1 MTIICSKWSET
12 IGLGSCLAIGVAL
25 ACTVDSASA
34 QITPDNTMGGENST
48 VTSTDEVDAINGGA
62 TRGANLFHSFQEF
75 NVNEGRAAVFTN
87 PNGIEN
93 ILTRVTGA
101 NPSNILGTLGVAGNA
116 NLFLLNP
123 NGIIFGANAR
133 LNVGG
138 SFVATTANAV
148 GFDDRGV
155 FSATNPNTP
164 GLLTVNPS
172 AFFFNQIATAPIQN
186 NSVAPAGTDPA
197 GIDAFGLQVPDGKSL
212 LLIGGNVSMDGGKLN
227 AYGGRVELGGLGEP
241 GTVELDVNGDRLS
254 TRFPENAARADV
266 ALTDQ
271 AGIYVEGSGGGD
283 IAVNARNLE
292 ILERS
297 VLSAGIG
304 QGLGTPETVA
314 GDITLNATEEIKVA
328 DTRSRVDN
336 SVRLGSKGNAGN
348 ITINAGSFSLQN
360 GTRLA
365 AVTFGQGNA
374 GNVTVSVLDAVSLA
388 DANIFTIVAEGGV
401 GKGGNID
408 INAATLSLTDG
419 AQLQSVN
426 LGQGNAGNVR
436 ILASGNISIDGAGAD
451 TFGSAVFTSVGPT
464 GIGDG
469 GDIYIQSSSL
479 SLTNGGELVAGVFR
493 GGQGNSGN
501 VTVNVKNSIH
511 ISGVNTKDGSSSGL
525 FTDPEENS
533 QGQGGE
539 IFLNADALKIS
550 NGGILSARTR
560 NAFRGGNIIV
570 NVNSLELTSGGQILA
585 AAFDK
590 GNAGDIKINATKGI
604 TISGSDPTF
613 DARLAQFGRPFVD
626 PINSL
631 SGVFANTDANSTGQ
645 GGSIKITTGQLQV
658 QNQAQVT
665 VSSAGIG
672 VAGELN
678 IAANSVR
685 LNNGSITAQ
694 TRSGNGGDLTLN
706 VKDLLLLRNN
716 SQISTTAGTAQQ
728 LGDGGN
734 ITINTS
740 SGFIVAAPRE
750 NSDITANAF
759 TGRGGRVEINAQSIF
774 GIQPRSQLT
783 PENDITASSELGI
796 SGTLEI
802 NTPNIEP
809 NSGLVNLPSVP
820 VDTQLAQNCTP
831 SSDRNQSEFIVTGR
845 GGLPPNPTE
854 VLSSDA
860 TSVDW
865 VALQPTIE
873 NQSSPTPATNSTVPS
888 PVPMIE
894 ATGWVS
900 GHNGEVILTASNVPV
915 PPHNSWQS
923 SAGCNLD

>member
-12 IGLGSCLAIGVAL
+12 IGLGNCLAIGVVL

-34 QITPDNTMGGENST
+34 QITPDNTMGTENST
-48 VTSTDEVDAINGGA
+48 VTSTSEVDAINGGA
-62 TRGANLFHSFQEF
+62 IRDTNLFHSFQEF

-148 GFDDRGV
+148 GFGDRGV
-155 FSATNPNTP
+155 FSATNPSNP

-186 NSVAPAGTDPA
+186 NSVASAGISPAGRNA
-197 GIDAFGLQVPDGKSL
+197 SGLRVPDGKSL
-212 LLIGGNVSMDGGKLN
+212 LLVGGDIQMDGGRLG
-227 AYGGRVELGGLGEP
+227 AYGGRVELGGLAAP
-241 GTVELDVNGDRLS
+241 GTVGIGVDGNNLS
-254 TRFPENAARADV
+254 LSFPAETTRADV
-266 ALTDQ
+266 SLTNGASVGVDSVV
-271 AGIYVEGSGGGD
+271 GGS
-283 IAVNARNLE
+283 IAVNARNLDV
-292 ILERS
+292 LENS
-297 VLSAGIG
+297 VLDAGIG
-304 QGLGTPETVA
+304 SGLESVDTVA
-314 GDITLNATEEIKVA
+314 GDITLNATGEIKVVY
-328 DTRSRVDN
+328 SRFRNNV
-336 SVRLGSKGNAGN
+336 GSNATGNAGN
-348 ITINAGSFSLQN
+348 IIISTGSF
-360 GTRLA
+360 
-365 AVTFGQGNA
+365 
-374 GNVTVSVLDAVSLA
+374 
-388 DANIFTIVAEGGV
+388 
-401 GKGGNID
+401 
-408 INAATLSLTDG
+408 SLTDG

-426 LGQGNAGNVR
+426 FGRGNAGNVR
-436 ILASGNISIDGAGAD
+436 ILASGNISIDGYGMGDSAL
-451 TFGSAVFTSVGPT
+451 FPSAVFTSVTPT

-479 SLTNGGELVAGVFR
+479 SLTNGGELVAGVFQR
-493 GGQGNSGN
+493 GQGNSGN
-501 VTVNVKNSIH
+501 VTVNVKNSIN
-511 ISGVNTKDGSSSGL
+511 ISGVSAGGGYSSGI
-525 FTDPEENS
+525 FTDPEDNS

-539 IFLNADALKIS
+539 IFLSADALKIS
-550 NGGILSARTR
+550 DGGILSARTR

-590 GNAGDIKINATKGI
+590 GNAGDITIDATKGI
-604 TISGSDPTF
+604 IISGTDPTF
-613 DARLAQFGRPFVD
+613 DARLAQFGRPLVD

-672 VAGELN
+672 VAGELD

-694 TRSGNGGDLTLN
+694 TRSGNGGNLTLD
-706 VKDLLLLRNN
+706 VQDLLLLRNS

-728 LGDGGN
+728 FGEGGN
-734 ITINTS
+734 IAINAPN
-740 SGFIVAAPRE
+740 GFIVAFPRE

-759 TGRGGRVEINAQSIF
+759 TGRGGRVQIDAQSIF
-774 GIQPRSQLT
+774 GIQPRSRLT
-783 PENDITASSELGI
+783 LQNDITASSELGL

-802 NTPNIEP
+802 NIPNIDP
-809 NSGLVNLPSVP
+809 NNGLVNLPSVP
-820 VDTQLAQNCTP
+820 VDTQLAQTCTP
-831 SSDRNQSEFIVTGR
+831 GGTQNQSEFIVTGR

-860 TSVDW
+860 ISIDW
-865 VALQPTIE
+865 VALQPIIE
-873 NQSSPTPATNSTVPS
+873 NQSSPTPATSSTAPS
-888 PVPMIE
+888 PAPIVE
-894 ATGWVS
+894 ASGWRFDRQ
-900 GHNGEVILTASNVPV
+900 GKVILTASNVPAQR
-915 PPHNSWQS
+915 HNSWQS
-923 SAGCNLD
+923 SARCNLD

>member
-1 MTIICSKWSET
+1 MIIICSKWSET
-12 IGLGSCLAIGVAL
+12 IRLGSCLAIGVAL

-34 QITPDNTMGGENST
+34 QITPDNTMGTENST
-48 VTSTDEVDAINGGA
+48 VTSTGEVDAINGGA
-62 TRGANLFHSFQEF
+62 IRDTNLFHSFQEF

-148 GFDDRGV
+148 GFGDRGV
-155 FSATNPNTP
+155 FSATNPSNP

-172 AFFFNQIATAPIQN
+172 ALLFNQIRAASIQN

-197 GIDAFGLQVPDGKSL
+197 GFDAIGLRVPDGKSL
-212 LLIGGNVSMDGGKLN
+212 LLVGGNVSMDGGELN
-227 AYGGRVELGGLGEP
+227 AYSGRVELGGLSES
-241 GTVELDVNGDRLS
+241 GTVELDVGGDRLS
-254 TRFPENAARADV
+254 LLFPENVARADV
-266 ALTDQ
+266 SLTNR
-271 AGIYVEGSGGGD
+271 AAIYVEGTGGGS
-283 IAVNARNLE
+283 IAVNARNLNV
-292 ILERS
+292 LERS
-297 VLSAGIG
+297 VLKAGIG
-304 QGLGTPETVA
+304 SGLESVDTVA
-314 GDITLNATEEIKVA
+314 QDITLNTTGEIKVA
-328 DTRSRVDN
+328 NSFLRNRVESN
-336 SVRLGSKGNAGN
+336 AIGNAGN
-348 ITINAGSFSLQN
+348 IIISTGSFSLTN
-360 GTRLA
+360 
-365 AVTFGQGNA
+365 
-374 GNVTVSVLDAVSLA
+374 
-388 DANIFTIVAEGGV
+388 
-401 GKGGNID
+401 
-408 INAATLSLTDG
+408 G
-419 AQLQSVN
+419 AQVQSVN

-451 TFGSAVFTSVGPT
+451 NYGSAVFTSVGPT
-464 GIGDG
+464 GIGNG

-479 SLTNGGELVAGVFR
+479 SLTNGGELVAGIFQ

-501 VTVNVKNSIH
+501 VTVNVKNSIN

-525 FTDPEENS
+525 FTDPEDNS

-539 IFLNADALKIS
+539 IFLSADALKIS
-550 NGGILSARTR
+550 DGGILSARTR

-570 NVNSLELTSGGQILA
+570 NVNSLDLTGGGQILA

-590 GNAGDIKINATKGI
+590 GNAGDITIDATKGI

-672 VAGELN
+672 VAGELD

-694 TRSGNGGDLTLN
+694 TRSGNGGDLTLD
-706 VKDLLLLRNN
+706 VQDLLLLRNS

-728 LGDGGN
+728 FGEGGN
-734 ITINTS
+734 IAINAPN
-740 SGFIVAAPRE
+740 GFIVAFPRE

-759 TGRGGRVEINAQSIF
+759 TGRGGRIEINAQSIF
-774 GIQPRSQLT
+774 GIQPRSRLT
-783 PENDITASSELGI
+783 LQNDITASSELGL

-802 NTPNIEP
+802 NIPDIDPN
-809 NSGLVNLPSVP
+809 NGLVNLPSVP
-820 VDTQLAQNCTP
+820 VDTQVAQTCTP
-831 SSDRNQSEFIVTGR
+831 GGTQNQSEFIVTGR

-860 TSVDW
+860 ISIDW
-865 VALQPTIE
+865 VALQPIIE
-873 NQSSPTPATNSTVPS
+873 NQSSPTPATSSTAPS
-888 PVPMIE
+888 PAPIVE
-894 ATGWVS
+894 ASGWRFDRQ
-900 GHNGEVILTASNVPV
+900 GKVILTASNVPAQR
-915 PPHNSWQS
+915 HNSWQS
-923 SAGCNLD
+923 SARCNLD